1 MLDQKSINLV
11 FFCPSYLN
19 LTVVDSNNQLLMK
32 PTSLHVMPITI
43 VDPHIVDNHGLLRV
57 DVMQVAIHNL
67 KKRMHLVEY
76 AAKQLLRLPYAPK

>member
-1 MLDQKSINLV
+1 
-11 FFCPSYLN
+11 
-19 LTVVDSNNQLLMK
+19 
-32 PTSLHVMPITI
+32 MPITI